1 MRAQRSHYIGTED
14 EYLCLTIA
22 RPGYPTP
29 NRNVSVTLG
38 LLVNEE
44 ARSKIGF
51 IDDPAIQYREVNKT
65 CERCA
70 VENCAERA
78 APPTVVQKRQE
89 WKRIQARLVEL
100 GGKGQ

>member
-1 MRAQRSHYIGTED
+1 SHYYGTED

-29 NRNVSVTLG
+29 NRNVSVTIGILTTPETQG
-38 LLVNEE
+38 
-44 ARSKIGF
+44 RIGF
-51 IDDPAIQYREVNKT
+51 LEDPAIQHRVVNKT

-70 VENCAERA
+70 LRDCEVRA
-78 APPTVVQKRQE
+78 AAPVIVDRREE

-100 GGKGQ
+100 ENE